1 MTKQNLLKEL
11 QLIVGK
17 ENVLSS
23 PEDLVC
29 YSYDAAALRAGN
41 LPDAAVLPGSTEEIV
56 NLLHLATARG
66 IKIVPRGAGTGLTGG
81 TIPIEGGII
90 IQFTRMNRILE
101 IDSHNLTATV
111 EPGVITSTLHS
122 AVEQV
127 GLFYPPD
134 PASANV
140 STIGGNVAE
149 SAGGLRGLK
158 YGTTKDYVLG
168 LETVL
173 ASGEVLVTG
182 GKTVKNVA
190 GYDLTKL
197 LVGSEGTLCIFTKI
211 ILRLIP
217 LPETKRTLLAIYP
230 NFQDAASSVS
240 DIIANRILPCTLE
253 FLDKVTVNCVESYIH
268 IGIPQNAEAIL
279 LIEVDGS
286 KGNVEWEA
294 EKIMEICYR
303 HQPLEVKLALNPA
316 EALSLTL
323 ARRSAFPSLARLR
336 PTTLLED
343 IAIPPSRLVEMVS
356 EINRIVKKYNI
367 QVGTFGHAGDGNL
380 HLVCVADERDEEE
393 MKRVEAAMDEVLEVT
408 LKLEGTIAGEH
419 GIGLT
424 KMRFLPWQIKPS
436 GLKVMKMIKEGFDPQ
451 NILNPGKIFTK
462 DSPETLSQS
471 H

>member
-111 EPGVITSTLHS
+111 EPGVITSALHS

>member
-1 MTKQNLLKEL
+1 MIKQNILKEL

-29 YSYDAAALRAGN
+29 YSYDATALQAGN
-41 LPDAAVLPGSTEEIV
+41 LPDAAVLPGSTEEVV

-66 IKIVPRGAGTGLTGG
+66 IKVVPRGAGTGLTGG

-90 IQFTRMNRILE
+90 IQLTRMNRILE
-101 IDSHNLTATV
+101 IDSHNLIATV

-253 FLDKVTVNCVESYIH
+253 FLDKMTINSVESYIH
-268 IGIPQNAEAIL
+268 IGLPRDAEAIL

-294 EKIMEICYR
+294 EKIIEICSR
-303 HQPLEVKLALNPA
+303 HQPLEVKLALTPS
-316 EALSLTL
+316 EAMSLTL

-343 IAIPPSRLVEMVS
+343 IAIPPSRLAEMLS
-356 EINRIVKKYNI
+356 EINRIVKKHNI

-380 HLVCVADERDEEE
+380 HLVCVTDERDEEE
-393 MKRVEAAMDEVLEVT
+393 IKRVEAAMDEVLEVT
-408 LKLEGTIAGEH
+408 LKFGGTIAGEH

-424 KMRFLPWQIKPS
+424 KIRFLPWQIKPS
-436 GLKVMKMIKEGFDPQ
+436 GLKIMKMIKEGFDPQ

-462 DSPETLSQS
+462 DSPEALSQS